1 MHAYDDIRYSYSL
14 PILFVTVLET
24 FCVLSQDIINDDEFN
39 LDWFFKMSLIHDIV
53 HVSPLLLVMFL
64 LFIGVA
70 QFTRSVSLV
79 VSY

>member
-1 MHAYDDIRYSYSL
+1 M
-14 PILFVTVLET
+14 
-24 FCVLSQDIINDDEFN
+24 LSQDIINDDEFN

-64 LFIGVA
+64 VFIDVA